1 MSEVR
6 IPVSLKFDTDS
17 DVYTDLIIDLKD
29 NRELSPFIVQ
39 LLTLYYED
47 DEVRDLINFK
57 REQNNPFSALREQLT
72 KINLQHTQTIVATN
86 MLASQTQGIISGLE
100 KEGHM
105 ASNPNLHTAQVDDS
119 AFTMNIGDA
128 PTQPYDQQQQQY
140 IQQQQAQATT
150 NVEPSVIDTLMKR
163 MDSMEKLLPNINEKL
178 EQLLSGNTQP
188 QMQPQ
193 QQTAFAQQVHVVQ
206 PPTQENQTEQP
217 IELPTIQPQP
227 TIEQPIQQQQVEP
240 VPVFTA
246 PPTVAPPTITVEQQP
261 IEAPPITIGQPIE
274 VVQTQPQPQ
283 PTAPQLQVEAEK
295 PSKPASFGKALSS
308 LKKKN

>member
-6 IPVSLKFDTDS
+6 IPVSLKFDMDS
-17 DVYTDLIIDLKD
+17 DVYKDLIIDLKD

-72 KINLQHTQTIVATN
+72 KINLQHTQTIVATS

-105 ASNPNLHTAQVDDS
+105 ASNPNLHTEQVDDS

-128 PTQPYDQQQQQY
+128 PTQPYEQQQQQQY
-140 IQQQQAQATT
+140 IEPQAPTQTP
-150 NVEPSVIDTLMKR
+150 NVEPSVIETLMKR

-178 EQLLSGNTQP
+178 EQLLSGNV
-188 QMQPQ
+188 Q
-193 QQTAFAQQVHVVQ
+193 QQPSFAQQVHVVQ
-206 PPTQENQTEQP
+206 QPVPEQPVYQQPIYQQPIEQP
-217 IELPTIQPQP
+217 IAQP
-227 TIEQPIQQQQVEP
+227 TIEPVIQPQVESVQVATP
-240 VPVFTA
+240 
-246 PPTVAPPTITVEQQP
+246 PPTVAPPTITVEQPQV
-261 IEAPPITIGQPIE
+261 EVPPITIGEPIE
-274 VVQTQPQPQ
+274 VTLDTPST
-283 PTAPQLQVEAEK
+283 TAPPVTVVKEEK
-295 PSKPASFGKALSS
+295 PTKPASFGKALGS
-308 LKKKN
+308 LKKKH